1 MYNRYCIVRDDG
13 RTKDVI
19 FQNLSFQA
27 GQRTLL
33 ELFNVAHNTKYK
45 NWIEVA
51 NIPIVTS
58 FESNFANYTLIEI
71 LSPNE

>member
-58 FESNFANYTLIEI
+58 FESNFASYTLIEI